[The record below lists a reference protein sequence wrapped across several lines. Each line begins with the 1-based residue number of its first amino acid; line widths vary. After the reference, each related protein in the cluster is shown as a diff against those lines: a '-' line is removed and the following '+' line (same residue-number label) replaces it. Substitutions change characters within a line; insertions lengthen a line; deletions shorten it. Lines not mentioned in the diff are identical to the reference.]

1 MSVSAISGAT
11 PYTPPAR
18 PEAAE
23 GAGPDRDG
31 DADDARSVVRTP
43 PPVAAAP
50 GRVDVY
56 A

>member
-1 MSVSAISGAT
+1 MQVSSVSSAAA
-11 PYTPPAR
+11 YVPPAR

-23 GAGPDRDG
+23 GAGPDHDG
-31 DADDARSVVRTP
+31 DSDDAVRNTP
-43 PPVAAAP
+43 MPKPAP

>member
-1 MSVSAISGAT
+1 MNVSAVSSAAG
-11 PYTPPAR
+11 YVPPAR

-23 GAGPDRDG
+23 GAGPDHDG
-31 DADDARSVVRTP
+31 DSDDRAVGRAL
-43 PPVAAAP
+43 AAPSPAP